1 MRCASPRSSRFRPSR
16 PSPFHAGAVASIA
29 ALVAVAGGAYAALVD
44 SFVVGSGASASFVQF
59 QFTNAN
65 TYLYEVRYDGAM
77 TGKGLFAIIGSAQPG
92 FFSYTFDTYSFGDF
106 VTGITVGA
114 DSDSGYGTPP
124 DYLDYWHYW
133 TRAAAADGWT
143 ESFIGFGDRAVSNG
157 SWDGWVFNSAGAPS
171 AVPAPGAIALVAFAA
186 VARRRRR

>member
-1 MRCASPRSSRFRPSR
+1 MMCAWVRLCSTRRAF
-16 PSPFHAGAVASIA
+16 GAVLAIA
-29 ALVAVAGGAYAALVD
+29 ACETASASLVGNY
-44 SFVVGSGASASFVQF
+44 VVGSGTSASFVQF

-92 FFSYTFDTYSFGDF
+92 FFAYTYDTYSFGDF
-106 VTGITVGA
+106 VTGITIGA

-133 TRAAAADGWT
+133 TRTSVGDAWT
-143 ESFIGFGDRAVSNG
+143 ESFVGFGDRTVSNG
-157 SWDGWVFNSAGAPS
+157 SWDGWVFNSAAAPA
-171 AVPAPGAIALVAFAA
+171 AVPGPGAIALLAMTGM
-186 VARRRRR
+186 ARRRRR

>member
-1 MRCASPRSSRFRPSR
+1 MTCASIRFVPSR
-16 PSPFHAGAVASIA
+16 TTNRATPAAAIA
-29 ALVAVAGGAYAALVD
+29 AIASATASASLVGTYT
-44 SFVVGSGASASFVQF
+44 VGTGASASFVQF

-77 TGKGLFAIIGSAQPG
+77 TGKGLFAIIGAAQTG
-92 FFSYTFDTYSFGDF
+92 FFSYTYDTYSFGDF
-106 VTGITVGA
+106 VTGITVGS

-133 TRAAAADGWT
+133 TRGALADTWA

-157 SWDGWVFNSAGAPS
+157 SWDGWVFNSATAP
-171 AVPAPGAIALVAFAA
+171 AAIPAPGAIALLALGGLVS
-186 VARRRRR
+186 RRRR